1 MKLKLLFFF
10 VAALALIPGLKAQER
25 EYSFEKDTVKFTR
38 DKLPADYKVDT
49 RIDNMGYWRKMVE
62 AGLVTVAPD
71 APVPAP
77 VYKSS
82 KIMGARAVYEDSPDI
97 PVTESS
103 TTQSENSI
111 AVSVNGTPW
120 VLNSNNSTPHP
131 STGSIYGADAFY
143 SDDEGASWAGQYQG
157 AGGGNS
163 GDPVAII
170 NRSGR
175 WFVGF
180 IANSGGQSVAFSDNQ
195 GTSWTVKSVASGAS
209 GFLDKNHLWVDRG
222 ETSPYEGYLYDAWM
236 GTSGEIRIARST
248 DDGSTWSSATN
259 ISAGTSAGSHN
270 QGVNIK
276 SGPNGEVYAAW
287 AVYDSW
293 PSDEKA
299 IGFARSLDGGAT
311 WEPGF
316 RALNNI
322 RGIRNHE
329 TDQNMRTNSFPS
341 MTVDLSDG
349 PNKGTIYVVW
359 ANVNTPGVNTGAGIE
374 VYMIKSTDKGTTW
387 STPVKVNTD
396 PMGTGK
402 QHFFP
407 WIACDAANGNLAVV
421 FYDNRNVNANQAEA
435 WSAVS
440 TDGGA
445 TWIDFR
451 VSDVAFTPQPI
462 PNMAA
467 SYFGDYLAIDMHDG
481 MVYPCWTDNRSGHAL
496 TYVSPYY
503 LSGTVN
509 GPFVAYNSHTI
520 SDINPGNNNGQLDYG
535 ESIFM
540 GLTMENIGSD
550 PDTNVMVT
558 LSTTS
563 PYITML
569 DSTEDYG
576 NFESE
581 EIKFIADG
589 FHFMV
594 ADNVP
599 NDYEVEFE
607 VKAVDKNDSVFI
619 SGFKI
624 IAHAPQLQINGLSI
638 SDPTGNNNNALDPG
652 ETAQVTISYTN
663 IGQFPISSAISHL
676 STLQTFVS
684 IANPAVTMTDIP
696 VGGSGS
702 ATFNVSV
709 ASVPFGSAVLLQ
721 NLVNHNGQ
729 YSAEKSFAESI
740 GLIVEDWETG
750 DFNKFSWEMPAAN
763 GFILDNVSP
772 YEGIYSAR
780 NKAIGNSDSAVLQI
794 NYAVMYDDSISFF
807 RKTSSELLQDKLE
820 FYVDGMRLG
829 QWSGN
834 TSWKRFVYPVKAGA
848 HTFKWVY
855 VKNASNAVGQDAA
868 WIDFIL
874 FPPEQKSMAYAGNDI
889 TICEDQ
895 IVHLSGSADY
905 YNTLLWTTSGSGHF
919 SDATILNPDYTPS
932 AADIAAGAVTLTLTA
947 NGPGYKSTVSDQITV
962 TFNLKPTAFA
972 GTDASVCAGNAYQLA
987 DASATSY
994 QSLLWST
1001 TGTGSFDNTASVN
1014 PVFTPGVSDVTAGFV
1029 SLTLTAESGN
1039 TCGAVTDQVDL
1050 VINPLPSLLLSG
1062 DGAICAGDSIML
1074 SYHFTGTAPFTV
1086 VFADESTQVFDVPHA
1101 EVWMHPASNT
1111 TYAVTKVTDA
1121 HGCFADVT
1129 ASVAVTVNPL
1139 PVLDLPSEAA
1149 TCGSR
1154 AIVLDPHAQ
1163 GASTYLW
1170 MPGGQTT
1177 ATIQVD
1183 STGFGLGDQEFSVK
1197 ATSANGCA
1205 ASKTIT
1211 VNFYDCTGFD
1221 EEAGNVLFKIYPN
1234 PNRGEFYVSFASQ
1247 QPESVK
1253 MQLVSANGAIVY
1265 TDDKILVGGSTMKK
1279 VSVKKAAAGIYLLH
1293 IINNNVEVTKEI
1305 VITK

>member
-1 MKLKLLFFF
+1 MNLKLLFFF
-10 VAALALIPGLKAQER
+10 VAVFTLVLGARAQER

-49 RIDNMGYWRKMVE
+49 RIDNMGYWRLMVE

-111 AVSVNGTPW
+111 AIAVTGTPW
-120 VLNSNNSTPHP
+120 LLNSNNSTPHP

-163 GDPVAII
+163 GDPAAVI
-170 NRSGR
+170 NRNGR

-195 GTSWTVKSVASGAS
+195 GTSWTVKSVASGSA

-236 GTSGEIRIARST
+236 GTSGEIRISRST
-248 DDGSTWSSATN
+248 DDGLTWSGGTN
-259 ISAGTSAGSHN
+259 ISSGTSAGSHN

-359 ANVNTPGVNTGAGIE
+359 ANVNTPGVNTGTGIE

-396 PMGTGK
+396 PQSNK

-435 WSAVS
+435 WTAVS

-445 TWIDFR
+445 TWVDFR

-462 PNMAA
+462 PNMAS
-467 SYFGDYLAIDMHDG
+467 SYFGDYLAIDMHDE

-496 TYVSPYY
+496 TYVSPFF
-503 LSGTVN
+503 LPGGVS
-509 GPFVAYNSHTI
+509 GPFVSYKSHI
-520 SDINPGNNNGQLDYG
+520 LSDINPGNNNGQPDYG
-535 ESIFM
+535 ESIFLS
-540 GLTMENIGSD
+540 LTMENIGSD

-576 NFESE
+576 TFASE

-607 VKAVDKNDSVFI
+607 VKAVDKNDSIFI

-624 IAHAPQLQINGLSI
+624 IAHAPQLQINGLTI
-638 SDPTGNNNNALDPG
+638 SDPTGNNNNSLDPG
-652 ETAQVTISYTN
+652 ETAQVTISYSNT
-663 IGQFPISSAISHL
+663 GQFPISSAISHL
-676 STLQTFVS
+676 TTPQTFITVS
-684 IANPAVTMTDIP
+684 NPDVNMTDIP
-696 VGGSGS
+696 VGGNGS
-702 ATFNVSV
+702 ATFNVTV

-721 NLVNHNGQ
+721 NMVNYNGQ
-729 YSAEKSFAESI
+729 YSTEKSFAKSI

-750 DFNKFSWEMPAAN
+750 TFNKFSWEMPATN
-763 GFILDNVSP
+763 GFILDNVNP
-772 YEGIYSAR
+772 FEGIYSAR
-780 NKAIGNSDSAVLQI
+780 NIVINHNDSAVLQI
-794 NYAVMYDDSISFF
+794 QYSVMFDDSISFF

-848 HTFKWVY
+848 HTFKWIY
-855 VKNASNAVGQDAA
+855 VKNGSNSAGQDAA
-868 WIDFIL
+868 WIDFIV
-874 FPPEQKSMAYAGNDI
+874 FPPEQKSMAYAGNDL
-889 TICEDQ
+889 TVCEDQ
-895 IVHLSGSADY
+895 VVHLNGSAEY
-905 YNTLLWTTSGSGHF
+905 YNSLLWTTSGSGNF
-919 SDATILNPDYTPS
+919 SDPSIINPDYSPS
-932 AADIAAGAVTLTLTA
+932 AADIAAGAVTLTLTV
-947 NGPGYKSTVSDQITV
+947 NGPGYKATVSDQVVV

-972 GTDASVCAGNAYQLA
+972 GADASICAGNNYQPA
-987 DASATSY
+987 DASATNY
-994 QSLLWST
+994 QSILWTT
-1001 TGTGSFDNTASVN
+1001 TGTGSFDNTAIVN

-1029 SLTLTAESGN
+1029 KMILAAESGN
-1039 TCGAVTDQVDL
+1039 TCGTVKDTVNLA
-1050 VINPLPSLLLSG
+1050 INPLPTVQLSG
-1062 DGAICAGDSIML
+1062 LQSVCAGDSVKL

-1086 VFADESTQVFDVPHA
+1086 VYADESTNTFDA
-1101 EVWMHPASNT
+1101 ADADVWMHPAGNT

-1121 HGCFADVT
+1121 NGCFADAT
-1129 ASVAVTVNPL
+1129 ASLAVTVNPL
-1139 PVLDLPSEAA
+1139 PVLDLPSEVA
-1149 TCGSR
+1149 TCGNRS
-1154 AIVLDPHAQ
+1154 VTLDPKAQ
-1163 GASTYLW
+1163 GAESYLW
-1170 MPGGQTT
+1170 TPGGKTT
-1177 ATIQVD
+1177 AVIEVD
-1183 STGFGLGDQEFSVK
+1183 STGLGLGDHDFTLV
-1197 ATSANGCA
+1197 ATSAQGCK
-1205 ASKTIT
+1205 SERSIT
-1211 VNFYDCTGFD
+1211 VNFFDCTGMD
-1221 EEAGNVLFKIYPN
+1221 EEAGNVRFRIFPN
-1234 PNRGEFYVSFASQ
+1234 PNKGEFYVSFASQ
-1247 QPESVK
+1247 QQETVK
-1253 MQLVSANGAIVY
+1253 MQLVSANGATVYSDDRIV
-1265 TDDKILVGGSTMKK
+1265 VGGSTLKK
-1279 VSVKKAAAGIYLLH
+1279 ISVKKAAAGIYLLH
-1293 IINNNVEVTKEI
+1293 IVNNNVEVTKEI